1 MTQQELTAARLF
13 IQHLAPWGKES
24 EEEVVSWMGAL
35 QGQDYTSSRWAIGV
49 RLPGSTEEKIE
60 EAMREFRIVRSW
72 LMRGTLHLTT
82 AADIRWMLELL
93 GPRLIRAGMPRNRQ
107 LELDEETFTRSND
120 LLLRTLE
127 GGKQLTRDELA
138 GIYKNAGIVID
149 GQRFIHLLQ
158 RAALE
163 QLICFGPRR
172 QKQFTFTLL
181 NEAVPATQVTMGRE
195 EALAELTKRYFQ
207 SRGPASLQDFVW
219 WSGLSITEARQGLEA
234 AKPLLQQDNIGGQ
247 LYYLPRELPSGLG
260 VQKRSVWLLPA
271 FDEYVIA
278 YRDRSALLDK
288 HLSKHVISVNGIFYP
303 VIVVNGKVEGLWK
316 RTIQKDKIILE
327 VKPFGTLR
335 PTIKKEIAASA
346 EEFGKFTGKAIR
358 IIGDGSRSPC
368 DLA

>member
-1 MTQQELTAARLF
+1 MTEQELTTARLF
-13 IQHLAPWGKES
+13 IQHLTPWGKES

-35 QGQDYTSSRWAIGV
+35 QGQDYISSRWAIGV

-60 EAMREFRIVRSW
+60 EATREFRIVRSW
-72 LMRGTLHLTT
+72 LMRGTLHLTSS
-82 AADIRWMLELL
+82 ADIRWMLDLL
-93 GPRLIRAGMPRNRQ
+93 GPRLIKAGMPRNRQ

-138 GIYKNAGIVID
+138 GIYKNAGIAID

-181 NEAVPATQVTMGRE
+181 DNAVPATQAAKNRE
-195 EALAELTKRYFQ
+195 EALAELAKRYFQ
-207 SRGPASLQDFVW
+207 SRGPATLNDFVW
-219 WSGLSITEARQGLEA
+219 WSGLPVTEARLGLEA
-234 AKPLLQQDNIGGQ
+234 AKPLLQQENIGRQ
-247 LYYLPRELPSGLG
+247 VYYLPRELPSALSR
-260 VQKRSVWLLPA
+260 QKRSVWLLPA

-288 HLSKHVISVNGIFYP
+288 HLSKHVISANGIFYP

-316 RTIQKDKIILE
+316 RTIQKNKIIVE
-327 VKPFGTLR
+327 IKPFGTLR
-335 PTIKKEIAASA
+335 AAVKKEIAASA
-346 EEFGKFTGKAIR
+346 GEFGKFAGKAIHIIPGQR
-358 IIGDGSRSPC
+358 IP
-368 DLA
+368 